1 MNFYFYL
8 EGFIKFFIKESY
20 VLGIKR
26 FEGDLLEYFI
36 LIIFM
41 LKYFIMKKL
50 IYFRI

>member
-26 FEGDLLEYFI
+26 FEGDLLEFLYFSYFYVK
-36 LIIFM
+36 IFYNEKIN
-41 LKYFIMKKL
+41 LF
-50 IYFRI
+50 